1 MTNYVLV
8 SGDILHILVSK
19 KKKKKKKKCVQEN
32 FEIFVYNSKEI

>member
-19 KKKKKKKKCVQEN
+19 KKKKKKCVQEN

>member
-19 KKKKKKKKCVQEN
+19 KKKKKCVQEN